1 MKINSVS
8 LKDFRNISEMTLV
21 ANDEVNVIFGQ
32 NAQGKTNILEA
43 LWLFTGCKSFRGSK
57 DSEFIKFNSDFS
69 KISLKYTDKI
79 REKKA
84 EILFSD
90 KKKAFLNGVEKKS
103 TAEFIG
109 EFYAVIFSPSHLSLI
124 KDGPDVRRK
133 FLDTAICQLKPKYAK
148 ALSEYKKVVL
158 QRNSLLKDIQFHS
171 ELYDVLDVLD
181 EQLAKY
187 SSFIIKDR
195 IKYLDL
201 LSQKSEEIYSGIS
214 DNKEKFSLKY
224 LCGTEFFNKTDIN
237 DIYDFITEKIKDS
250 RKEDVIN
257 KTTSV
262 GPHRDDLE
270 IKIDNVSARSFGS
283 QGQQRSCALALKL
296 GESEIIKDITGEN
309 PVALLDDVMSELDE
323 KRQDYIL
330 NHIKERQVFL
340 TCCDPSQVLRL
351 CKGKSFFI
359 HGGSMKEEK

>member
-1 MKINSVS
+1 MKINSVT
-8 LKDFRNISEMTLV
+8 LKDFRNISEMQLT
-21 ANDEVNVIFGQ
+21 ANDEVNVIYGQ

-69 KISLKYTDKI
+69 KISLEFTDKI

-84 EILFSD
+84 EIIFSD
-90 KKKAFLNGVEKKS
+90 KKKAFLNGVEKKG
-103 TAEFIG
+103 TTEFIG
-109 EFYAVIFSPSHLSLI
+109 EFYAVIFSPTHLSLI
-124 KDGPDVRRK
+124 KDGPNVRRK

-148 ALSEYKKVVL
+148 TLSDYKKVIL
-158 QRNSLLKDIQFHS
+158 QRNSILKDIQYHS
-171 ELYDVLDVLD
+171 ELLDLLDTWD
-181 EQLAKY
+181 EQFIKY
-187 SSFIIKDR
+187 STLIIKDR
-195 IKYLDL
+195 IKYINL
-201 LSQKSEEIYSGIS
+201 LTEKSEEIYSGIS
-214 DNKEKFSLKY
+214 DNREKLSLKY
-224 LCGTEFFNKTDIN
+224 ICGTEAFEKTEAENIHD
-237 DIYDFITEKIKDS
+237 YLKEKINAAK
-250 RKEDVIN
+250 KEDILL
-257 KTTSV
+257 KTTTF

-270 IKIDNVSARSFGS
+270 IKIDNMSARSFGS

-323 KRQDYIL
+323 KRQDYVL

-351 CKGKSFFI
+351 CKGKSFLI
-359 HGGSMKEEK
+359 ENGKLVEQK